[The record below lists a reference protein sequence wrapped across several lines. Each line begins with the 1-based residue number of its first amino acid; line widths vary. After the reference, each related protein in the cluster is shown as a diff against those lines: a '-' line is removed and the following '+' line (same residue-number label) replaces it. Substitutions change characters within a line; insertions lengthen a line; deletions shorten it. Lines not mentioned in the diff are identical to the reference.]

1 MEIRNGEISEI
12 EDFQL
17 FNEDNEGDELLVAE
31 QDDQVVAYAQVTGE
45 NIYFMESEARGAGRL
60 LVDYLKEREGYLV
73 AKSVEPTA
81 AGFWQKMGFQFLNGD
96 GYGGQ
101 DWDWE

>member
-1 MEIRNGEISEI
+1 MEIRTGQISEI
-12 EDFQL
+12 EKFAL
-17 FNEDNEGDELLVAE
+17 YNEDNAGEEILVVESAGA
-31 QDDQVVAYAQVTGE
+31 VVAYAQATDG
-45 NIYFMESEARGAGRL
+45 NIYFLESIVKGAGSA
-60 LVDYLKEREGYLV
+60 LVEYLKAREVYLV

-81 AGFWQKMGFQFLNGD
+81 EGFWSKMGFQFAAKD